1 MKTKFEVKKIKDV
14 KADVVSSFTFED
26 QAEQKLQW
34 LNTLYKGNLDS
45 LIETKDYKG
54 AINSSVL
61 TYINGE
67 MKTKRLLVSGLGN
80 LKEITLNKIRNAYA
94 YTAKRIA
101 TLKLPSAAFEI
112 PDLALIKSII
122 NISHYDIMQ
131 AICEGVFLTQ
141 YNHKK
146 YYSKS
151 EFHLFDEIIFFTD
164 SPKYTKDAA
173 DALKDAKIISEAVIV
188 ARDLENEPSNIL
200 YPEKFAEFVKKSS
213 AKSGYQVTIYD
224 EKKIAQLNMGG
235 VLNVGK
241 GSSNPPRFLIL
252 QYFGSNKSEK
262 PFVLV
267 GKGVTFDSGGISI
280 KPAAGMETMK
290 MDMGGAAAVVGAF
303 EAVARMK
310 YKLNLIGLI
319 PAVENMPSGHSYK
332 PGDVIKSYSGKTIEI
347 ENTDAEGRLIL
358 ADALEYAANYKPRAV
373 IDICTLTGAAVICFG
388 HLLAGLMGND
398 KELKSKIFEAGEKTS
413 ERVWELPIYDEYDKL
428 MKSEIADIKNTGPA
442 RQAGTIMGG
451 FFLKKFV
458 DNKFP
463 WANLDI
469 ASVAFNVAESM
480 EEYQQVGA
488 TGYGVRLFV
497 ELLKSYS
504 HY

>member
-1 MKTKFEVKKIKDV
+1 MKTKFEVKKIKDI
-14 KADVVSSFTFED
+14 KADVVASVTFED
-26 QAEQKLQW
+26 QVEQKLNW

-45 LIETKDYKG
+45 LIETNDFKG
-54 AINSSVL
+54 EANSAVL
-61 TYINGE
+61 SYVNGE
-67 MKTKRLLVSGLGN
+67 MKCKRLMVMGLGN
-80 LKEITLNKIRNAYA
+80 SKEITLNKIRNAYA
-94 YTAKRIA
+94 YAAKRISK
-101 TLKLPSAAFEI
+101 LKLPGAAFEI
-112 PDLALIKSII
+112 PDLAFIKSII
-122 NISHYDIMQ
+122 NVSHYDIMQ

-146 YYSKS
+146 YLSKS
-151 EFHLFDEIIFFTD
+151 EFHAFDEIIFFTD
-164 SPKYTKDAA
+164 SPKYTKDAV
-173 DALKDAKIISEAVIV
+173 DALKDARVISDAVIV

-200 YPEKFAEFVKKSS
+200 YPERFAEYVKKSS
-213 AKSGYQVTIYD
+213 VKSGYQVTIYD

-241 GSSNPPRFLIL
+241 GSHNAPKFLIL

-262 PFVLV
+262 PIVLV
-267 GKGVTFDSGGISI
+267 GKGVTFDSGGISL
-280 KPAAGMETMK
+280 KPAQGMEAMK

-303 EAVARMK
+303 EAVS
-310 YKLNLIGLI
+310 KLKFKVNLIGLI
-319 PAVENMPSGHSYK
+319 PAVENMPSGHAYK
-332 PGDVIKSYSGKTIEI
+332 PGDVIKSYSGKTIEV

-358 ADALEYAANYKPRAV
+358 ADALEYAANYKPKAV
-373 IDICTLTGAAVICFG
+373 IDVCTLTGAAIICFG

-398 KELKSKIFEAGEKTS
+398 KELNSRIFEAGQKTS
-413 ERVWELPIYDEYDKL
+413 ERVWELPLYDEYDKL

-451 FFLKKFV
+451 IFLKKFV

-463 WANLDI
+463 WAHLDI
-469 ASVAFNVAESM
+469 ASVAFNISESI
-480 EEYQQVGA
+480 EEYQQPGA

-504 HY
+504 H